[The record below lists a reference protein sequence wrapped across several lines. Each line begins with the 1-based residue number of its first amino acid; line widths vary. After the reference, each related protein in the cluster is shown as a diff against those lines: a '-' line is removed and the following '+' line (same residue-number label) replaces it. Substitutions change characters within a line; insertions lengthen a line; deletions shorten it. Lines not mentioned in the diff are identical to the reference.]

1 MPSLAERM
9 AKYKLLWIAIL
20 GLTSFLYLAVSVSKI
35 RYFRLGGTYGG
46 ADANELYYMGIMLK
60 NI

>member
-46 ADANELYYMGIMLK
+46 LMQMNCCT
-60 NI
+60 